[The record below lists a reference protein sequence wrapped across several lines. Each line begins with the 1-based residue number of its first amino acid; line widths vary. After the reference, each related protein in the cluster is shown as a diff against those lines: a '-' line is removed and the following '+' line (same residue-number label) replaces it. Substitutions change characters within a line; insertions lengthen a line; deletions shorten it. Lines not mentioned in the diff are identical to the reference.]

1 MKSTTRRNRKGR
13 TSSAP
18 TVGKARWLPG
28 DNTRPQ
34 TFADRRKVA
43 NKAACRGRVDFG

>member
-18 TVGKARWLPG
+18 TVAKARWVPG
-28 DNTRPQ
+28 ECRPV
-34 TFADRRKVA
+34 TMPDRRA
-43 NKAACRGRVDFG
+43 KASKEACRGKVAW

>member
-13 TSSAP
+13 TSSVS
-18 TVGKARWLPG
+18 TVGKARWLPTE
-28 DNTRPQ
+28 NTRPQ

-43 NKAACRGRVDFG
+43 NKKACRGRLALD